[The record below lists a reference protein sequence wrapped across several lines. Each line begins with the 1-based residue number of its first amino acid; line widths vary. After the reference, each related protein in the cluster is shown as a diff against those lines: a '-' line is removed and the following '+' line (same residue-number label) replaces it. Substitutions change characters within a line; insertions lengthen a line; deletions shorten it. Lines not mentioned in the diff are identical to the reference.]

1 MVWWK
6 NVPRLIFKQ
15 VLVKDL
21 EIMVQKFRKHLLC
34 ISVYWRVF
42 FKLDYLTKTFGK
54 EAGKL

>member
-34 ISVYWRVF
+34 IS
-42 FKLDYLTKTFGK
+42 GK
-54 EAGKL
+54 EARKL